1 MTPATTGGAPY
12 KVPREHDGWRSLTLA
27 AAMHAL
33 LLLFLWFGVH
43 WQSNQPVAVEA
54 EVWDMSVQQ
63 AAPPAPPAPPAPEPQ
78 EEPAPQAP
86 PPVAPPVEA
95 PPAPKEPDIALERQ
109 KAKQKAAELK
119 AEEEAKQAKLQKQAD
134 EKLAK
139 QKAKD
144 DARKKELAEE
154 KAQEEKDRQEK
165 QDQLDKKLAADKKA
179 AADKLAKAKLAAD
192 QKAADKARAAE
203 MSRITGAVGAGTVGT
218 AAKSTGPR
226 GDASYQGALIAAIRS
241 RLAYSSSDDTLTAR
255 VTITQLPTGEV
266 LGTKMVKS
274 SGNAAYDS
282 AILRAIGAASP
293 LPKKKDGTVERE
305 ITADFNLKDLH

>member
-1 MTPATTGGAPY
+1 MKPATTGGAPY

-33 LLLFLWFGVH
+33 LVLFLWFGVH
-43 WQSNQPVAVEA
+43 WQSNKPVAVEA
-54 EVWDMSVQQ
+54 EVWDMTVQQ
-63 AAPPAPPAPPAPEPQ
+63 AAPPAPPVPPAPEP
-78 EEPAPQAP
+78 EEQPVVKAP
-86 PPVAPPVEA
+86 PPPAPVEA
-95 PPAPKEPDIALERQ
+95 PPTPKEPDIALERQ
-109 KAKQKAAELK
+109 KAKQKAAQQK
-119 AEEEAKQAKLQKQAD
+119 AEDEAKQAKLQKEAD

-139 QKAKD
+139 QKAKE

-154 KAQEEKDRQEK
+154 KAQEEKDKQDK
-165 QDQLDKKLAADKKA
+165 QDQLDKKLAAEKKA

-203 MSRITGAVGAGTVGT
+203 MSRITGAVGAGTNGT
-218 AAKSTGPR
+218 AAKSTGPK
-226 GDASYQGALIAAIRS
+226 GDPSYQGALIAAIRS

-255 VTITQLPTGEV
+255 VSITQLPTGEV

>member
-1 MTPATTGGAPY
+1 MKPATTGGAPY

-33 LLLFLWFGVH
+33 LVLFLWFGVH
-43 WQSNQPVAVEA
+43 WQSNKPVAVEA
-54 EVWDMSVQQ
+54 EVWDMTVQQ
-63 AAPPAPPAPPAPEPQ
+63 AAPP
-78 EEPAPQAP
+78 P
-86 PPVAPPVEA
+86 PPVATPVEA
-95 PPAPKEPDIALERQ
+95 PPTPKAPDIALERQ
-109 KAKQKAAELK
+109 KAKQKAAEQK
-119 AEEEAKQAKLQKQAD
+119 AEEEAKQAKLQKEAD

-154 KAQEEKDRQEK
+154 KAQEEKDKQEK

-179 AADKLAKAKLAAD
+179 AADKLAKAKQAAE
-192 QKAADKARAAE
+192 QKSADKARAAE

-218 AAKSTGPR
+218 AAKSTGPK
-226 GDASYQGALIAAIRS
+226 GDANYQSALVAAIRS
-241 RLAYSSSDDTLTAR
+241 QLAYSSSDDTLTAQVR
-255 VTITQLPTGEV
+255 ITQLPTGEV

-305 ITADFNLKDLH
+305 ITAEFNLKDLH

>member
-1 MTPATTGGAPY
+1 MKPATTGGAPY

-33 LLLFLWFGVH
+33 LVLFLWFGVH
-43 WQSNQPVAVEA
+43 WQSNKPVAVEA
-54 EVWDMSVQQ
+54 EVWDMTVQQ
-63 AAPPAPPAPPAPEPQ
+63 AAPPAPPAPPAPEP
-78 EEPAPQAP
+78 EEQPVVKAPPP
-86 PPVAPPVEA
+86 PPVATPPT
-95 PPAPKEPDIALERQ
+95 PKAPDIALERQ
-109 KAKQKAAELK
+109 KAKQKAAEQK
-119 AEEEAKQAKLQKQAD
+119 AEEEAKQAKLQKEAD

-154 KAQEEKDRQEK
+154 KAQEEKDKQEK
-165 QDQLDKKLAADKKA
+165 QEQLDKKLAADKKA
-179 AADKLAKAKLAAD
+179 AADKLAKAKQAAE
-192 QKAADKARAAE
+192 QKSADKARAAE

-218 AAKSTGPR
+218 AAKSTGPK
-226 GDASYQGALIAAIRS
+226 GDANYQSALVAAIRS
-241 RLAYSSSDDTLTAR
+241 QLAYSSSDDTLTAQVR
-255 VTITQLPTGEV
+255 ITQLPTGEV

-305 ITADFNLKDLH
+305 ITAEFNLKDLH

>member
-1 MTPATTGGAPY
+1 MKPASTGAPY

-33 LLLFLWFGVH
+33 LVLFLWFGVH
-43 WQSNQPVAVEA
+43 WQSNKPVAVEA

-63 AAPPAPPAPPAPEPQ
+63 AAPEPQPEP
-78 EEPAPQAP
+78 EPAVKAP
-86 PPVAPPVEA
+86 PPVPAPVEA
-95 PPAPKEPDIALERQ
+95 PPTPKEPDIALERQ
-109 KAKQKAAELK
+109 KAKQKAAEQK
-119 AEEEAKQAKLQKQAD
+119 AEEARQAKLQKEADDKQA
-134 EKLAK
+134 KL
-139 QKAKD
+139 KAKEE
-144 DARKKELAEE
+144 ARQKELAEE
-154 KAQEEKDRQEK
+154 KAQEEKDK
-165 QDQLDKKLAADKKA
+165 QDQLDKEKKLAAEKKA

-203 MSRITGAVGAGTVGT
+203 MSRITGAVGAGTAGT
-218 AAKSTGPR
+218 AARSTGPR

-274 SGNAAYDS
+274 SGNSAYDS

>member
-1 MTPATTGGAPY
+1 MKPATTGGAPY

-33 LLLFLWFGVH
+33 LVLFLWFGVH
-43 WQSNQPVAVEA
+43 WQSNKPVAVEA
-54 EVWDMSVQQ
+54 EVWDMTVQQ
-63 AAPPAPPAPPAPEPQ
+63 AAPPAPKA
-78 EEPAPQAP
+78 
-86 PPVAPPVEA
+86 
-95 PPAPKEPDIALERQ
+95 PDIALERQ
-109 KAKQKAAELK
+109 KAKQKAAEQK
-119 AEEEAKQAKLQKQAD
+119 AEEEAKQAKLQKEAD

-154 KAQEEKDRQEK
+154 KAQEEKDKQEK

-179 AADKLAKAKLAAD
+179 AADKLAKAKQAAE
-192 QKAADKARAAE
+192 QKSADKARAAE

-218 AAKSTGPR
+218 AAKSTGPK
-226 GDASYQGALIAAIRS
+226 GDANYQSALVAAIRS
-241 RLAYSSSDDTLTAR
+241 QLAYSSSDDTLTAQVR
-255 VTITQLPTGEV
+255 ITQLPTGEV

-282 AILRAIGAASP
+282 AILRAIGAAPP

-305 ITADFNLKDLH
+305 ITAEFNLKDLH

>member
-1 MTPATTGGAPY
+1 MKPATTGGAPY

-33 LLLFLWFGVH
+33 LVLFLWFGVH
-43 WQSNQPVAVEA
+43 WQSNKPVAVEA
-54 EVWDMSVQQ
+54 EVWDMTVQQ
-63 AAPPAPPAPPAPEPQ
+63 AAPPAPPAPPAPEP
-78 EEPAPQAP
+78 EEQPVVKAPPP
-86 PPVAPPVEA
+86 PPVATPVEA
-95 PPAPKEPDIALERQ
+95 PPTPKAPDIALER
-109 KAKQKAAELK
+109 KK
-119 AEEEAKQAKLQKQAD
+119 AKLQKEAD

-154 KAQEEKDRQEK
+154 KAQEEKDKQEK

-179 AADKLAKAKLAAD
+179 AADKLAKAKQAAE
-192 QKAADKARAAE
+192 QKSADKARAAE

-218 AAKSTGPR
+218 AAKSTGPK
-226 GDASYQGALIAAIRS
+226 GDANYQSALVAAIRS
-241 RLAYSSSDDTLTAR
+241 QLAYSSSDDTLTAQVR
-255 VTITQLPTGEV
+255 ITQLPTGEV

-305 ITADFNLKDLH
+305 ITAEFNLKDLH

>member
-1 MTPATTGGAPY
+1 MKPATTGGAPY

-33 LLLFLWFGVH
+33 LVLFLWFGVH
-43 WQSNQPVAVEA
+43 WQSNKPVAVEA
-54 EVWDMSVQQ
+54 EVWDMTVQQ
-63 AAPPAPPAPPAPEPQ
+63 AAPPAPPAPPAPEP
-78 EEPAPQAP
+78 EEQPVVKAP
-86 PPVAPPVEA
+86 PPPALVEA
-95 PPAPKEPDIALERQ
+95 PPTPKEPDIALERQ
-109 KAKQKAAELK
+109 KAKQKAAEEK
-119 AEEEAKQAKLQKQAD
+119 AQEETKQAKLQKELDDKQA
-134 EKLAK
+134 KL
-139 QKAKD
+139 KAKE

-154 KAQEEKDRQEK
+154 KAQEEKDKQEQMDK
-165 QDQLDKKLAADKKA
+165 DKKLAADKKA

-192 QKAADKARAAE
+192 QKVADKARAAE
-203 MSRITGAVGAGTVGT
+203 MSRITGAVGAGTNGT
-218 AAKSTGPR
+218 AAKSTGPK
-226 GDASYQGALIAAIRS
+226 GDPSYQGALIAAIRS

-255 VTITQLPTGEV
+255 VSITQLPTGEV

-305 ITADFNLKDLH
+305 ITAEFNLKDLH